1 MGAPESILMDDKRVS
16 GQHSRYRMFDEFNER
31 DQSKLFQSLGLLGF
45 FRRKNLPDIG
55 FDAASVIVLVGQRQS
70 EGKTTTYEQW
80 QKMLGLKADASAK
93 VCEELG
99 LPFKLKA
106 RGKTGAIAG
115 EIELPQ
121 ECGVLVVKGCGDENT
136 EVSLSMEG
144 KKLIEDLM
152 RLSVFKE

>member
-1 MGAPESILMDDKRVS
+1 MGAPEPILMDDKRVS

-45 FRRKNLPDIG
+45 FRRKNMPDIG

-80 QKMLGLKADASAK
+80 QKMLGLKAEASAK

-106 RGKTGAIAG
+106 RGKTSVVD
-115 EIELPQ
+115 LPQ

-136 EVSLSMEG
+136 EISLSVEG

-152 RLSVFKE
+152 RLSVFRE

>member
-1 MGAPESILMDDKRVS
+1 MGAPEPILMDDKRVS

-31 DQSKLFQSLGLLGF
+31 DQTKLFQSLGLLGF
-45 FRRKNLPDIG
+45 FRRKNMPDIG

-70 EGKTTTYEQW
+70 EGKATTYEQW
-80 QKMLGLKADASAK
+80 QKMLGLKAEASTK

-99 LPFKLKA
+99 IPFKLKT
-106 RGKTGAIAG
+106 RNKPGVVD
-115 EIELPQ
+115 LPQ
-121 ECGVLVVKGCGDENT
+121 DCGIFVVKGCGDEST
-136 EVSLSMEG
+136 ELSLNLEG